1 MDKKIIFS
9 AALALGL
16 AQANTAAYAEGGRDN
31 LSIVG
36 SSTVYPF
43 STVVAEQ
50 FGKAGKF
57 KTPKVESTGTGGG
70 FKLFCSGVGVEHPD
84 IANAS
89 RAIKK
94 SEFELCQKNGVT
106 EIAEVKIGYDGIVL
120 AYSKKS
126 KVKFD
131 LTSRD
136 IFLALA
142 KRVPDPKAPESENL
156 VENPYKTWNE
166 INPKL
171 PKAKIEVLGPPPTS
185 GTRDAFAELALEHG
199 AESFPWLKAKKESE
213 KEFFKNVSQTVR
225 QDGIYVEA
233 GENDNLILQKLG
245 ANTSALG
252 IFGFSYLEQNKDKVQ
267 AAKVD
272 GEEPTY
278 DSIADGKYSIS
289 RPLFFYVKKAHIG
302 MIPGI
307 AEFVAE
313 FVSEK
318 TWGPEGYL
326 ADKGLI
332 ALPDDIRAK
341 ASAEAKQLKSISV
354 K

>member
-1 MDKKIIFS
+1 VIKQS
-9 AALALGL
+9 AFIGAVALGL
-16 AQANTAAYAEGGRDN
+16 ALGGVAHAEGGRDN

-36 SSTVYPF
+36 SSTVYSF
-43 STVVAEQ
+43 STVVAEK
-50 FGKAGKF
+50 FGMGGKF

-70 FKLFCSGVGVEHPD
+70 FKLFCGGVGVEHPD

-94 SEFELCQKNGVT
+94 SEFETCAKNGVT
-106 EIAEVKIGYDGIVL
+106 DIAEVKIGFDGIVL

-126 KVKFD
+126 KVD
-131 LTSRD
+131 YTLTSRE
-136 IFLALA
+136 IYLALA
-142 KRVPDPKAPESENL
+142 KRVPDPKDPESGTL
-156 VENPYKTWNE
+156 IENPYKTWNE

-171 PKAKIEVLGPPPTS
+171 PKTKIEVLGPPPTS

-199 AESFPWLKAKKESE
+199 AETFAWLKAKKDSE
-213 KEFFKNVSQTVR
+213 KDFFKSVSQTIR
-225 QDGIYVEA
+225 QDGAYIEA

-245 ANTSALG
+245 ATPGTLG
-252 IFGFSYLEQNKDKVQ
+252 IFGFSYLDQNGDKVK

-272 GEEPTY
+272 GETPSY
-278 DSIADGKYSIS
+278 DSIAAGKYSIS

-302 MIPGI
+302 LIPGI

-313 FVSEK
+313 FTKE
-318 TWGPEGYL
+318 WGPEGPL
-326 ADKGLI
+326 AEKGLI
-332 ALPDDIRAK
+332 ALPDGEREQAAAAAK
-341 ASAEAKQLKSISV
+341 ALQSISV